1 MDILI
6 MAGQLILSL
15 TILVG
20 LHEMGHM
27 LPAKWFGMRVSKFF
41 IGFPPTLFSRK
52 KGETEYGIGAI
63 PLGGFV
69 KIEGMVDESLDTE
82 NLNKDPEPWE
92 FRAKPAWQRL
102 IVMLGGITV
111 NFVLGILIFI
121 GIIWISG
128 EHYLPLS
135 EVKYGIVAHE
145 LGEEMGLRDGDK
157 IVKVNGRTIDRFEE
171 TLSPEV
177 FLNSNSFYTISRE
190 GKLMDIRIPSD
201 LIEKLSDRK
210 ARKRLFSPAAPFEVG
225 MVMGGMPGEKAGLK
239 AGDRIMGVDSIGIYY
254 FQQLQDVLSKMK
266 GRNVTLHVQRADQIL
281 HFPLQISSDGLIGF
295 KPKLLL
301 NEGVTHYGFFQSIPK
316 GTAMAIEILDMN
328 LSGFGKIFKG
338 EVSPSNAVSGPI
350 GIARD
355 FFGANFDWINF
366 WKNTGMLSLIL
377 AFMNLLPIPALDGG
391 HSLMLTYEILTR
403 RKPSLVFMEWAQ
415 KIGMFLILALMA
427 FAIFNDLI
435 KSFF

>member
-15 TILVG
+15 SILVG
-20 LHEMGHM
+20 LHELGHM

-41 IGFPPTLFSRK
+41 IGFPPTLFSRT

-82 NLNKDPEPWE
+82 KLNQTPEPWE

-111 NFVLGILIFI
+111 NFILGILIFI
-121 GIIWISG
+121 GIIWITG
-128 EHYLPLS
+128 EHFLPVS

-145 LGEEMGLRDGDK
+145 LGKEMGLQDGDK
-157 IVKVNGRTIDRFEE
+157 ILKVNGKTIERFEE

-177 FLNSNSFYTISRE
+177 FLNSNSYYTIARD
-190 GKLMDIRIPSD
+190 GQTLYIRIPAD
-201 LIEKLSDRK
+201 LLEKLSDRK
-210 ARKRLFSPAAPFEVG
+210 ARKRIFSPAAPFEVDK
-225 MVMGGMPGEKAGLK
+225 VMGGMPGEKAGLK
-239 AGDRIMGVDSIGIYY
+239 PGDWIMGIDDKGVYY
-254 FQQLQDVLSKMK
+254 FQQLQDMLKNLK
-266 GRNVTLHVQRADQIL
+266 GKKVTLHVQRDEQVL
-281 HFPLQISSDGLIGF
+281 HLPLEVSSDGLIGF
-295 KPKLLL
+295 QPKLLL
-301 NEGVTHYGFFQSIPK
+301 KEDVVYYNFFQSIPK
-316 GTAMAIEILDMN
+316 GAEMAIEILDMN
-328 LSGFGKIFKG
+328 LSGFAKIFKG
-338 EVSPSNAVSGPI
+338 EVSASNAVSGPI

-355 FFGANFDWINF
+355 MFGSQFNWVNF

-391 HSLMLTYEILTR
+391 HAMMLSYEIIAR
-403 RKPSLVFMEWAQ
+403 RRPSLVFMEWAQ
-415 KIGMFLILALMA
+415 KIGMFLILGLMI

>member
-6 MAGQLILSL
+6 MAGQLILSI

-20 LHEMGHM
+20 LHELGHM

-69 KIEGMVDESLDTE
+69 KIEGMVDESLDTQ
-82 NLNKDPEPWE
+82 NLSKEPEPWE

-111 NFVLGILIFI
+111 NFFLGILIFI
-121 GIIWISG
+121 GIVWITG
-128 EHYLPLS
+128 EHFLPVS

-157 IVKVNGRTIDRFEE
+157 IVKVNGKTIERFEE

-177 FLNSNSFYTISRE
+177 LLSSNSYYTISRN
-190 GKLMDIRIPSD
+190 GQTMDIRIPAD
-201 LIEKLSDRK
+201 LLEKLSDRK

-225 MVMGGMPGEKAGLK
+225 KVMGGMPGDKAGLK
-239 AGDRIMGVDSIGIYY
+239 PGDRIMGIDSSGIYY
-254 FQQLQDVLSKMK
+254 FQQLQDMLANLK
-266 GRNVTLHVQRADQIL
+266 GKQITLHVQRGDHIL
-281 HFPLQISSDGLIGF
+281 HLPLQVSSDGLIGF
-295 KPKLLL
+295 QPKLLL
-301 NEGVTHYGFFQSIPK
+301 NEGVIYYGFFQSIPR
-316 GTAMAIEILDMN
+316 GTEMAIEILDMN
-328 LSGFGKIFKG
+328 LSGFAKIFRG
-338 EVSPSNAVSGPI
+338 EVSASNAVHGPI

-355 FFGANFDWINF
+355 MFGSSFDWTNF

-391 HSLMLTYEILTR
+391 HAMMLTYEIVTR

-415 KIGMFLILALMA
+415 KIGMFLILALMI